1 VKEQS
6 NTQSAPI
13 AAGKNILKNKKQMTI
28 IASVVVALVLSTGI
42 AFYSG
47 IQIGKREAS
56 KAINTKIGE
65 FLNPLSALATNP
77 LFPNSVVGK
86 VSGINAKSITVKTI
100 DGKSQTITI
109 DDKTLITRQTKTL
122 TASDIKKD
130 ANVTVFTAKENG
142 KENPVAARI
151 IVRS

>member
-1 VKEQS
+1 MKEQS
-6 NTQSAPI
+6 TNQTVSAEN
-13 AAGKNILKNKKQMTI
+13 GKNIGKNKKQLTLI
-28 IASVVVALVLSTGI
+28 SVVVLSLVLSTGI

-65 FLNPLSALATNP
+65 FLNPLNALASNP

-86 VSGINAKSITVKTI
+86 VSNINAKSVTVRLI
-100 DGKSQTITI
+100 NGKSETITI
-109 DDKTLITRQTKTL
+109 DDSTLITRQTQTL
-122 TASDIKKD
+122 SASDIKKD
-130 ANVTVFTAKENG
+130 ANVTVFTAKANK

-151 IVRS
+151 IIRS

>member
-1 VKEQS
+1 MKEQS

>member
-1 VKEQS
+1 MKEQS
-6 NTQSAPI
+6 TNQTVQTAN
-13 AAGKNILKNKKQMTI
+13 GKNILKNKKQLTLI
-28 IASVVVALVLSTGI
+28 GVIVLSLVLSTGI

-65 FLNPLSALATNP
+65 FLNPLNALATNP

-86 VSGINAKSITVKTI
+86 VSNINAKSITVRLI
-100 DGKSQTITI
+100 NGKSETITI
-109 DDKTLITRQTKTL
+109 DESTLITQQTKTL
-122 TASDIKKD
+122 SASDIKKD
-130 ANVTVFTAKENG
+130 ANVTVFTAKAT
-142 KENPVAARI
+142 KKDNPVAARI

>member
-1 VKEQS
+1 MS
-6 NTQSAPI
+6 
-13 AAGKNILKNKKQMTI
+13 LI
-28 IASVVVALVLSTGI
+28 IGSVVILVLSTGI

-86 VSGINAKSITVKTI
+86 VSNINSKAITVKTI
-100 DGKSQTITI
+100 DGKTQTITI
-109 DDKTLITRQTKTL
+109 DDNTLITRQTKTL
-122 TASDIKKD
+122 SSADIKKD
-130 ANVTVFTAKENG
+130 TNVTVFTAKANN
-142 KENPVAARI
+142 KDNPVASRI

>member
-6 NTQSAPI
+6 NNQAVPT
-13 AAGKNILKNKKQMTI
+13 GNVKNILKNKKQFSLI
-28 IASVVVALVLSTGI
+28 LGIVIAFVLGTGI

-56 KAINTKIGE
+56 KAINTKIGD
-65 FLNPLSALATNP
+65 FLNPLNALATNP

-86 VSGINAKSITVKTI
+86 VSSINSKSITVKLI
-100 DGKSQTITI
+100 NGKSETITI
-109 DDKTLITRQTKTL
+109 DDNTLITRQTKTL
-122 TASDIKKD
+122 TAADIKKD
-130 ANVTVFTAKENG
+130 ANVTVFTAKANN
-142 KENPVAARI
+142 KDNPVAARI

>member
-1 VKEQS
+1 MKEQS
-6 NTQSAPI
+6 TNQTVSAEN
-13 AAGKNILKNKKQMTI
+13 GKNIGKNKKQLTLI
-28 IASVVVALVLSTGI
+28 SVIVLSLVLSTGI

-65 FLNPLSALATNP
+65 FLNPLNALASNP

-86 VSGINAKSITVKTI
+86 VSNINAKSVTVRLI
-100 DGKSQTITI
+100 NGKSETITI
-109 DDKTLITRQTKTL
+109 DDSTLITRQTQTL
-122 TASDIKKD
+122 SASDIKKD
-130 ANVTVFTAKENG
+130 ANVTVFTAKANK